1 MSLIT
6 NHFYHKS
13 NMKIAI
19 EAQRIFRPNK
29 HGMDFVALE
38 TIRELQKI
46 DHENEY
52 FIFVSPGPDHCL
64 DESDNMH
71 IVELH
76 CPSYPLWEQVALP
89 RAVARVRPDL
99 LHCTSNT
106 APVKCPVPLVLT
118 LHDII
123 FLEKRQSSSRSLY
136 QEMGWHYRRLV
147 VPRILSECRKIITVS
162 NFECNRIREAL
173 NLPKDRLTAVYN
185 GYSPHFRQMPPA
197 PEIVHK
203 YIPSDDY
210 LFFLGNTDPKKNTP
224 RVLKA
229 YGLYLRQS
237 KHKRP
242 LLIADLKEEA
252 IDGIL
257 SAEGIKEVKPY
268 LSFPGYIPNADLAA
282 LYNGAFAF
290 LYPSLRESF
299 GIPMLE
305 SMACGTP
312 VIAGNTSA
320 MPEIA
325 GEGALLADPLD
336 ENDIA
341 RKILLLEEDDTFYQQ
356 QVDYGLER
364 VKLFSWRKSAEA
376 LLKIYKEII
385 IHKPQS
391 KGIL

>member
-64 DESDNMH
+64 NESDNMH
-71 IVELH
+71 IVELR

-203 YIPSDDY
+203 YVPSDDY

-376 LLKIYKEII
+376 LLKIYK
-385 IHKPQS
+385 
-391 KGIL
+391 

>member
-64 DESDNMH
+64 NESDNMH
-71 IVELH
+71 IVELR
-76 CPSYPLWEQVALP
+76 CPSYPLWEQVASP

-203 YIPSDDY
+203 YVPSDDY

-376 LLKIYKEII
+376 LLKIYK
-385 IHKPQS
+385 
-391 KGIL
+391 

>member
-64 DESDNMH
+64 NESDNMH
-71 IVELH
+71 IVELR

-257 SAEGIKEVKPY
+257 SAEGIKPY
-268 LSFPGYIPNADLAA
+268 LSFPGCIPNADLAA

-376 LLKIYKEII
+376 LLKIYK
-385 IHKPQS
+385 
-391 KGIL
+391 

>member
-71 IVELH
+71 IVELR

-203 YIPSDDY
+203 YVPSDDY

-376 LLKIYKEII
+376 LLKIYK
-385 IHKPQS
+385 PQS
-391 KGIL
+391 RGIL

>member
-1 MSLIT
+1 
-6 NHFYHKS
+6 
-13 NMKIAI
+13 MKIAI

-64 DESDNMH
+64 NESDNMH
-71 IVELH
+71 IVELR

-185 GYSPHFRQMPPA
+185 GYSPHFRQMPPV

-203 YIPSDDY
+203 YVPSDDY

-325 GEGALLADPLD
+325 GEGALLADSLD

-391 KGIL
+391 RGIL